1 MNSFFVQREKT
12 RISRVARFPFA
23 SPLFTTIA
31 SMSLFGQSRSR
42 VSVVAWTTRRM
53 YGHSASP
60 FSHAPRRQAPG
71 SAPSSSS
78 IRGSVGSVRWYTPM
92 TFEEQEKEKAR
103 VHHLSPEAKENELRQ
118 LNREI
123 SRLEMLRGINT
134 GEISTW
140 SGRYKTLMR
149 DYGLP
154 LFVYYWVVWTSMG
167 AVTYLA
173 IDLGGLDAMNV
184 ISYVDNFTGF
194 NLSSKVDPQLGK
206 IGLALVVNEMME
218 PIRLPLVVATLKPV
232 MDTINP
238 PKF

>member
-1 MNSFFVQREKT
+1 M
-12 RISRVARFPFA
+12 
-23 SPLFTTIA
+23 
-31 SMSLFGQSRSR
+31 
-42 VSVVAWTTRRM
+42 
-53 YGHSASP
+53 
-60 FSHAPRRQAPG
+60 
-71 SAPSSSS
+71 
-78 IRGSVGSVRWYTPM
+78 TP
-92 TFEEQEKEKAR
+92 EEQEKEKAR
-103 VHHLSPEAKENELRQ
+103 VHHLSPEEKEKELRQ
-118 LNREI
+118 FNREI

-149 DYGLP
+149 DYGFP
-154 LFVYYWVVWTSMG
+154 LFVYYWVIWTSTG

-184 ISYVDNFTGF
+184 ISYADSITGF

-218 PIRLPLVVATLKPV
+218 PIRLPFVVATLKPV